1 MCGRYTIAADAKA
14 LEARFHAYAPP
25 GLLAPSYNAAP
36 SQGLPTILNANTYV
50 ITVSVWGFRPEWADW
65 RDVTPVINARAETV
79 ASKPLLPAGLPD
91 EALPGPGGWLLR
103 MAAHRQGQGAV

>member
-36 SQGLPTILNANTYV
+36 SQGLPTILNANT
-50 ITVSVWGFRPEWADW
+50 
-65 RDVTPVINARAETV
+65 
-79 ASKPLLPAGLPD
+79 
-91 EALPGPGGWLLR
+91 
-103 MAAHRQGQGAV
+103 